1 MRARFGTSRT
11 RDPDSGG
18 LFLTKKSV
26 RGKLL
31 FSEHNFFVEES
42 LTKAEQKEVEDSFFS
57 KENDSNRERVR
68 LVYLELEKLGIESF
82 LFDQTFLAA
91 YPLHDGEFDD
101 LGYVDRLSN
110 GFYPSGGP

>member
-1 MRARFGTSRT
+1 M
-11 RDPDSGG
+11 
-18 LFLTKKSV
+18 

-101 LGYVDRLSN
+101 LGYVQYFVDRLSN
-110 GFYPSGGP
+110 GLDRSGGP

>member
-1 MRARFGTSRT
+1 MRVFSDGKRT
-11 RDPDSGG
+11 ISW
-18 LFLTKKSV
+18 TV
-26 RGKLL
+26 RERI

-101 LGYVDRLSN
+101 LGYVIAQCAVVRL
-110 GFYPSGGP
+110 

>member
-1 MRARFGTSRT
+1 M
-11 RDPDSGG
+11 
-18 LFLTKKSV
+18 
-26 RGKLL
+26 
-31 FSEHNFFVEES
+31 EES

-101 LGYVDRLSN
+101 LGYVIAQCAVVRL
-110 GFYPSGGP
+110 